1 MVSIYIVPVIVYLI
15 IRVPVASSN
24 KKNREIC
31 AICEKKLKKNELF
44 HTCHHR
50 FCFLYDFIY
59 LFVSVLS
66 GVLEYCNFSTP
77 IPLSECL
84 NSLTLPPKQ

>member
-1 MVSIYIVPVIVYLI
+1 MVSIHRVPVIVYLI

-50 FCFLYDFIY
+50 FCFLYVFIY

-66 GVLEYCNFSTP
+66 AFWNTVTFPHLFLCRDV
-77 IPLSECL
+77 
-84 NSLTLPPKQ
+84 

>member
-31 AICEKKLKKNELF
+31 AICEKKLKK
-44 HTCHHR
+44 
-50 FCFLYDFIY
+50 
-59 LFVSVLS
+59 
-66 GVLEYCNFSTP
+66 
-77 IPLSECL
+77 
-84 NSLTLPPKQ
+84 K